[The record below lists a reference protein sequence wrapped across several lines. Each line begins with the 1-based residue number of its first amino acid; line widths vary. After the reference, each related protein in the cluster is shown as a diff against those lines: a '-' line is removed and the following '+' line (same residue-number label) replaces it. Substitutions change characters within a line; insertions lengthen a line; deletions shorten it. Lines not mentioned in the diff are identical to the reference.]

1 VYSSR
6 LVDVQAR
13 HAKTLQNLRNKISS
27 LRSETEDRIRFTE
40 TQTTWTDYSF
50 TKVLPAKLKTN
61 IEGILKE
68 MVGHE
73 TTLEELEEDMAL
85 LKRRF
90 ESLKVRSKK

>member
-40 TQTTWTDYSF
+40 TQTDYSF